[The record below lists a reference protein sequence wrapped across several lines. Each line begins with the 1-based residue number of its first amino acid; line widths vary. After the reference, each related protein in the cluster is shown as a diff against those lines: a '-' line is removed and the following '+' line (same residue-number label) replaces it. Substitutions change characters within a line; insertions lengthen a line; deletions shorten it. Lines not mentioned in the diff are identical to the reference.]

1 MRSDKLQDNYA
12 YAPRAMRAE
21 RAAAYLDI
29 SKSKFLE
36 LASRG
41 RLPRPVKI
49 DGITSWDRF
58 DLDAAYESMKDQEEQ
73 RRNPIEAHY
82 GIGDVI

>member
-1 MRSDKLQDNYA
+1 MAAEKLQDHLA
-12 YAPRAMRAE
+12 YPPRAMRAD

-36 LASRG
+36 LVGQG

-58 DLDAAYESMKDQEEQ
+58 ELDAAYESMKEQEQQ
-73 RRNPIEAHY
+73 RLNPIEEHY
-82 GIGDVI
+82 GIGDD